1 MKHPYAYRVFIEK
14 VPTPRDH
21 TLLADE
27 LDRVLR
33 NLPRTLDSSPDG
45 QGWEVNSHNLLP
57 MRDGLLLSIILRRSR
72 T

>member
-1 MKHPYAYRVFIEK
+1 MKHSYEYRAFIEK
-14 VPTPRDH
+14 LPTPRDY

-27 LDRVLR
+27 LDRVLI
-33 NLPRTLDSSPDG
+33 NLPRTLDNSPDG